1 MNIELKVSVKQSAIP
16 PVILQRIRRMLSA
29 LQNICD
35 TTIAFV
41 NDESMDAP
49 EREEHYP
56 NIEAAQKDILN
67 KYRQNKPFKP
77 L

>member
-1 MNIELKVSVKQSAIP
+1 
-16 PVILQRIRRMLSA
+16 MLSA